1 MWKFTQFADEFD
13 RVTEK
18 ADQLV
23 LKGAD
28 EDVDRWWGVRVAHAA
43 NYAANRVESF
53 VVGGYVDVLR
63 LGDGIFKEGGWRGW
77 AHDGLRLLQILPIGK
92 VSKLIGRSVR
102 RANRIRRAVAISERP
117 GEKICGWVSMKQ
129 ALIQTGV
136 KHAATLDDVIEAA
149 RGIALKDSIG
159 LFASEMAEIL
169 RNAGARV
176 TTLLG
181 DAERMAFQDLEAL
194 VRRQKGGVVMFNL
207 NFENVLRAPGEAAI
221 VGHSLFA
228 YLNDLGQ
235 FRMVDR
241 SGMLRALSD
250 IEQFYPGITK
260 GYIKGAFH
268 MADAL
273 VVRVL
278 DELSRG
284 PVWKIAFEIRSL
296 FLGDKDDLDAL
307 FWQITQQLEENL
319 PRPDEMPVRISPTD
333 DSFTWI
339 VGGPRDPQDPDYLE
353 LEFHSNQSK
362 FEPKQVMVLERA
374 WAKIRERLNPSRQ
387 QTVIITGF
395 SDNVGNDA
403 LNKHI
408 SLKRAEAV
416 AKWFLDR
423 GHLRRDPRTGKGN
436 LRTQGLGRE
445 TPRASNGTAG
455 GRAHNRRV
463 EIVLYNRT

>member
-1 MWKFTQFADEFD
+1 MWKFTEFADGLDEAS
-13 RVTEK
+13 EK

-43 NYAANRVESF
+43 NYAANRIETF
-53 VVGGYVDVLR
+53 LWGGYVDLLR
-63 LGDGIFKEGGWRGW
+63 LGDGIKEGGWRGW
-77 AHDGLRLLQILPIGK
+77 AQDGLRLLQILPLARA
-92 VSKLIGRSVR
+92 SKFIGRSLR

-159 LFASEMAEIL
+159 LYASEMAEIL
-169 RNAGARV
+169 RNAGAKV
-176 TTLLG
+176 TPLLG

-207 NFENVLRAPGEAAI
+207 NFENVLRAPGEAAMA
-221 VGHSLFA
+221 GHSLFA
-228 YLNDLGQ
+228 YLNDLGE

-260 GYIKGAFH
+260 GHISGAFH

-278 DELSRG
+278 DELSGG

-333 DSFTWI
+333 DSFIWI
-339 VGGPRDPQDPDYLE
+339 VGGGDPLKLDKLE
-353 LEFHSNQSK
+353 LTFDSNQSK
-362 FEPKQVMVLERA
+362 FKPNQVMVLEKA
-374 WAKIRERLNPSRQ
+374 WDKIRERLNPSRQ
-387 QTVIITGF
+387 QTVVITGF

-403 LNKHI
+403 YNRHI

-436 LRTQGLGRE
+436 LRTQGLGKE
-445 TPRASNGTAG
+445 TPRASNGTAE

-463 EIVLYNRT
+463 EIVLLNRY

>member
-1 MWKFTQFADEFD
+1 
-13 RVTEK
+13 
-18 ADQLV
+18 
-23 LKGAD
+23 
-28 EDVDRWWGVRVAHAA
+28 
-43 NYAANRVESF
+43 
-53 VVGGYVDVLR
+53 
-63 LGDGIFKEGGWRGW
+63 
-77 AHDGLRLLQILPIGK
+77 
-92 VSKLIGRSVR
+92 
-102 RANRIRRAVAISERP
+102 
-117 GEKICGWVSMKQ
+117 MKQ

-149 RGIALKDSIG
+149 RGIALRDSVG

-207 NFENVLRAPGEAAI
+207 NFENVLRAPGEAAM

-408 SLKRAEAV
+408 SLKRAEAA

>member
-1 MWKFTQFADEFD
+1 MWKFTQFADQFD
-13 RVTEK
+13 EVSEK

-43 NYAANRVESF
+43 NYAGNRLETF
-53 VVGGYVDVLR
+53 LFGGYVDLLR
-63 LGDGIFKEGGWRGW
+63 LGDGIKEGGWRGW
-77 AHDGLRLLQILPIGK
+77 AQDGLRLLQILPIGR
-92 VSKLIGRSVR
+92 VSKFVGRSLR

-117 GEKICGWVSMKQ
+117 GEKICAWVSMKQ

-149 RGIALKDSIG
+149 RGIALRDSTG

-169 RNAGARV
+169 RNAGAKV
-176 TTLLG
+176 TPLLG

-194 VRRQKGGVVMFNL
+194 VRRQKGGVVMVNL
-207 NFENVLRAPGEAAI
+207 NFENVLRAPGEAAMT
-221 VGHSLFA
+221 GHSLFA
-228 YLNDLGQ
+228 YLNDLGE

-250 IEQFYPGITK
+250 IEQFYPGISK
-260 GYIKGAFH
+260 GTIKGAFH

-273 VVRVL
+273 VIRVL
-278 DELSRG
+278 DELSGG

-319 PRPDEMPVRISPTD
+319 PRPDEMPVRISSTD

-339 VGGPRDPQDPDYLE
+339 VGGGDPLKLDKLE
-353 LEFHSNQSK
+353 LTFDSNQSK
-362 FEPKQVMVLERA
+362 FKPNQVMVLEKA
-374 WAKIRERLNPSRQ
+374 WDKIRERLNPARQ
-387 QTVIITGF
+387 QTVVITGF

-403 LNKHI
+403 YNRHI

-416 AKWFLDR
+416 AKWFLGR
-423 GHLRRDPRTGKGN
+423 GHLTRDPRTGKGN
-436 LRTQGLGRE
+436 LRTQGLGKE
-445 TPRASNGTAG
+445 MPRASNGTAE

-463 EIVLYNRT
+463 DIVLLNRY

>member
-1 MWKFTQFADEFD
+1 MWYFTKFADAWD
-13 RVTEK
+13 RERYK
-18 ADQLV
+18 AEQII

-28 EDVDRWWGVRVAHAA
+28 DDVDRWWGVRVVHAA
-43 NYAANRVESF
+43 NYAAN
-53 VVGGYVDVLR
+53 VVGTNLIGGYVDVLR
-63 LGDGIFKEGGWRGW
+63 LGDGIREGGWRGW

-92 VSKLIGRSVR
+92 VSKFIGRSLR
-102 RANRIRRAVAISERP
+102 GANRIRRAVVVGERQ
-117 GEKICGWVSMKQ
+117 GEKICGYVSMKQ

-149 RGIALKDSIG
+149 RGITLKESIG
-159 LFASEMAEIL
+159 LYASEMAEIA
-169 RNAGARV
+169 RRAGAKV
-176 TTLLG
+176 TMILG
-181 DAERMAFQDLEAL
+181 DAERMELKDLEAL
-194 VRRQKGGVVMFNL
+194 VRRQRGGVVMVNV
-207 NFENVLRAPGEAAI
+207 NFQNVLRAPGEAAMI
-221 VGHSLFA
+221 GHSLFA
-228 YLNDLGQ
+228 YINDLGQ
-235 FRMVDR
+235 FLMVDR
-241 SGMLRALSD
+241 SGIVRDLSD
-250 IEQFYPGITK
+250 IEHFYPGITK

-273 VVRVL
+273 VIRVL
-278 DELSRG
+278 DELSGG
-284 PVWKIAFEIRSL
+284 PVWKIAFEIRSI
-296 FLGDKDDLDAL
+296 FLGDKDDLDIL
-307 FWQITQQLEENL
+307 FRQITQQLEENL

-339 VGGPRDPQDPDYLE
+339 VGGPRDPRDLDYLE
-353 LEFHSNQSK
+353 LTFQFNQSK
-362 FEPKQVMVLERA
+362 FEPGQVMVLERA

-423 GHLRRDPRTGKGN
+423 GHLRRDPRTGNGN
-436 LRTQGLGRE
+436 LRTQGLGRG
-445 TPRASNGTAG
+445 TPRASKGT
-455 GRAHNRRV
+455 

>member
-1 MWKFTQFADEFD
+1 MWYFTKFADGFD
-13 RVTEK
+13 RERQK
-18 ADQLV
+18 AEQLLLKEADQ
-23 LKGAD
+23 
-28 EDVDRWWGVRVAHAA
+28 DVDRWWGVRVAHASY
-43 NYAANRVESF
+43 YALNHTAFEVYAGF
-53 VVGGYVDVLR
+53 VDVLR
-63 LGDGIFKEGGWRGW
+63 LGDGISSGGWRGW
-77 AHDGLRLLQILPIGK
+77 AHDGLRLLQILPIGRI
-92 VSKLIGRSVR
+92 SKYAAKGLRM
-102 RANRIRRAVAISERP
+102 ANRIRRVAAIDDIP
-117 GEKICGWVSMKQ
+117 TAKICGWVSMKQ

-136 KHAATLDDVIEAA
+136 KHAATLEHLIEAG
-149 RGIALKDSIG
+149 RGVGMNVVEG
-159 LFASEMAEIL
+159 LYASEKAAIL
-169 RNAGARV
+169 RELGAKV

-181 DAERMAFQDLEAL
+181 DAEEMAFRDLEAL
-194 VRRQKGGVVMFNL
+194 VRRQKGGVVMFGIK
-207 NFENVLRAPGEAAI
+207 FENVLRAPGEAAM
-221 VGHSLFA
+221 VAHSLFA
-228 YLNDLGQ
+228 YLNDLGE
-235 FRMVDR
+235 FRIVSR
-241 SGMLRALSD
+241 SGMVKALS
-250 IEQFYPGITK
+250 ELEPLHPGISK
-260 GYIKGAFH
+260 GTVRGAFH

-273 VVRVL
+273 VIRVL
-278 DELSRG
+278 DELSGG
-284 PVWKIAFEIRSL
+284 PVWKIAFEIRSF
-296 FLGDKDDLDAL
+296 FLGDKDDLDVL

-319 PRPDEMPVRISPTD
+319 PRPNEMPVRISPTD

-339 VGGPRDPQDPDYLE
+339 VGGPRDPQDLDYLE
-353 LEFHSNQSK
+353 LTFHSNQSK

-423 GHLRRDPRTGKGN
+423 GHLRRDHWTGKGN

-445 TPRASNGTAG
+445 TPRASNGTAE

>member
-1 MWKFTQFADEFD
+1 
-13 RVTEK
+13 
-18 ADQLV
+18 
-23 LKGAD
+23 
-28 EDVDRWWGVRVAHAA
+28 VRVYHAA
-43 NYAANRVESF
+43 NYAAARVESF
-53 VVGGYVDVLR
+53 WVGGYVDVLR

-77 AHDGLRLLQILPIGK
+77 VHDGLRLLQILPIGR
-92 VSKLIGRSVR
+92 VSKWLGKGLR
-102 RANRIRRAVAISERP
+102 RAGRLRRAAAISERS
-117 GEKICGWVSMKQ
+117 GDKICGWVSMKQ

-149 RGIALKDSIG
+149 RGIGFKDSIG
-159 LFASEMAEIL
+159 LFASDMAEIL
-169 RNAGARV
+169 RNAGAKV

-181 DAERMAFQDLEAL
+181 DAEQLALQDLEAL
-194 VRRQKGGVVMFNL
+194 VRRQKGGVVMVNL
-207 NFENVLRAPGEAAI
+207 NFEHLLRAPGEARI

-228 YLNDLGQ
+228 YIDDLGQ
-235 FRMVDR
+235 FLMVDR
-241 SGMLRALSD
+241 SGIVTALSD
-250 IEQFYPGITK
+250 IEHFYPGITK
-260 GYIKGAFH
+260 GYIRGAFH

-273 VVRVL
+273 VIRVL
-278 DELSRG
+278 DELSGG

-296 FLGDKDDLDAL
+296 FLGDKDDLNAL

-339 VGGPRDPQDPDYLE
+339 VGGPRDPRDLDYLE
-353 LEFHSNQSK
+353 LTFHSNQSK
-362 FEPKQVMVLERA
+362 FEPQQVMVLERA

-395 SDNVGNDA
+395 SDNVGNDV

-423 GHLRRDPRTGKGN
+423 GHLRRDN

-445 TPRASNGTAG
+445 TPRTSNGT
-455 GRAHNRRV
+455 